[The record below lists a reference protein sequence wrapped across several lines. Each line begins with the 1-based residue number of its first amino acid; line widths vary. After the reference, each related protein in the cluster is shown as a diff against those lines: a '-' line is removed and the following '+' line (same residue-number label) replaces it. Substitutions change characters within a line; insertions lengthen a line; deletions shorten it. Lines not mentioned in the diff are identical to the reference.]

1 MCAASSGFSV
11 FYPVDAPPLCKES
24 ENALRSRLNKIF
36 VPLFGCYALFL
47 CLLPILRLTLGERF
61 WPLVLL
67 SYMPGVA
74 LIVPIPFLLL
84 GITEKRVRFAGV
96 LVLFFA
102 VVNFMGM
109 ELPGR
114 GCPNGPISVMT
125 YNIRAGLGGAEEIAR
140 FMKEQEL
147 EILALQEARPPIS
160 NPESDPIEVLTA
172 ELERYQLARG
182 GIRDELVLYS
192 RYPILDSKEVSLGDL
207 SRALVVRLDV
217 DGRVLRV
224 VNVHLMTGDP
234 KGIVKSAGYGG
245 IFRRLEVTAQSRKVQ
260 FEALSELMK
269 SSSVPTLLVGDFN
282 TPPHAEGPRLLS
294 SRMADSFERV
304 GTGFGYT
311 YRADIPVWRIDYIW
325 CSDKLMPCIAKVGD
339 SRLSDHLPLTA
350 RFDWVVE

>member
-1 MCAASSGFSV
+1 
-11 FYPVDAPPLCKES
+11 
-24 ENALRSRLNKIF
+24 LRSRLNKIF

-47 CLLPILRLTLGERF
+47 CLLPILWLTLGERY

-67 SYMPGVA
+67 SYMPGVV

-84 GITEKRVRFAGV
+84 GVTEMRVRFAGG
-96 LVLFFA
+96 LVLLFA

-125 YNIRAGLGGAEEIAR
+125 YNIRAGLGGAEEVAR
-140 FMKEQEL
+140 FMRDQEL
-147 EILALQEARPPIS
+147 EILALQEARAPLS
-160 NPESDPIEVLTA
+160 KPESDPVKVLTS

-192 RYPILDSKEVSLGDL
+192 RYPILDSEEVSLGGL
-207 SRALVVRLDV
+207 SRALVVRLQV
-217 DGRVLRV
+217 DDRVLRV

-234 KGIVKSAGYGG
+234 KGILKGTGSL
-245 IFRRLEVTAQSRKVQ
+245 FRRLEMTAQTRKVQ

-269 SSSVPTLLVGDFN
+269 SSRVPTLLVGDFN

-325 CSDKLMPCIAKVGD
+325 SGDKLMPCVAKVGD
-339 SRLSDHLPLTA
+339 SSLSDHLPLTA
-350 RFDWVVE
+350 RFDWIVD